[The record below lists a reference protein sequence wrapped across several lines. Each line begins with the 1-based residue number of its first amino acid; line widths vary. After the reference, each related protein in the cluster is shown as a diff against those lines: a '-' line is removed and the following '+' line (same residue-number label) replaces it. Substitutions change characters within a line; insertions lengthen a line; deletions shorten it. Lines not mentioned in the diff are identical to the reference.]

1 MKQQN
6 TRPDN
11 YNSLFAV
18 NFRNLI
24 DKAKDG
30 YQKLGR
36 KKNIRKELAD
46 HCGVSEQSISNW
58 YNGKNEPDPMQRKA
72 IAEYFG
78 IAEDFLFRDHS
89 PRQNIQFSDEEQ
101 ADFDDDQIW
110 DGIMKSTAGVSVDN
124 VVAAVVLR
132 EVFYEFVSE
141 TLKCITR
148 AAHVLKDKN
157 TRFEF
162 EDLAITKEFAAKML
176 IHDYCEHIE
185 AALTDAA
192 FKHAS
197 AKALVEFVAN
207 NRIAFEIFSAAV
219 NARVKGE
226 KVGISKLIE
235 KKVAEMDN
243 LSEEERLVQISK
255 LRISIEQF
263 APILLDYS
271 RVLKHS
277 ILKHS
282 KIKENE

>member
-101 ADFDDDQIW
+101 ADFDDAQIW
-110 DGIMKSTAGVSVDN
+110 DGIIRSASGVSIDN
-124 VVAAVVLR
+124 AVAILTLYDT
-132 EVFYEFVSE
+132 FYEFVPE

-162 EDLAITKEFAAKML
+162 EDLAITKEFAARML
-176 IHDYCEHIE
+176 IHDYCETIE
-185 AALTDAA
+185 KALTDAA

-197 AKALVEFVAN
+197 AKACVEFADN
-207 NRIAFEIFSAAV
+207 NRITVEILSAAIK
-219 NARVKGE
+219 AYVKDE
-226 KVGISKLIE
+226 KPDISKLIE
-235 KKVAEMDN
+235 KKLAELDN
-243 LSEEERLVQISK
+243 LSEEEREVQISIIRMSLEK
-255 LRISIEQF
+255 FIPRI
-263 APILLDYS
+263 LDF
-271 RVLKHS
+271 VGFKA
-277 ILKHS
+277 
-282 KIKENE
+282 

>member
-89 PRQNIQFSDEEQ
+89 PRQNIQFSCEEQ
-101 ADFDDDQIW
+101 ADFDNDQIW
-110 DGIMKSTAGVSVDN
+110 DGIMKTAAGVSADDA
-124 VVAAVVLR
+124 VAAFALC
-132 EVFYEFVSE
+132 EAFYEFVPE

-148 AAHVLKDKN
+148 AAHVLKDKS

-162 EDLAITKEFAAKML
+162 EDLAITKEFAARML

-185 AALTDAA
+185 KALTDAA

-197 AKALVEFVAN
+197 AKALVEFADN
-207 NRIAFEIFSAAV
+207 NRIAAEILSAAIK
-219 NARVKGE
+219 AYAKDE
-226 KVGISKLIE
+226 KPDISKLIE
-235 KKVAEMDN
+235 KKLAELDN
-243 LSEEERLVQISK
+243 LSEEERVAQISK
-255 LRISIEQF
+255 ISIGIEQYI
-263 APILLDYS
+263 PLLLDY
-271 RVLKHS
+271 VGFKA
-277 ILKHS
+277 
-282 KIKENE
+282 